1 MRRSEEATPRTR
13 FGEDATVSSTTRVW
27 MPHSVSF
34 TFPAGTIPSCRKSAT
49 ESQHFERSVRPFVP
63 SYFQKT
69 KIVFF
74 ECGKYSYVT
83 NISNINNNDTM
94 SDDEVVASG
103 YLFDNTCD
111 IIIVTNHVDSN

>member
-1 MRRSEEATPRTR
+1 M
-13 FGEDATVSSTTRVW
+13 
-27 MPHSVSF
+27 
-34 TFPAGTIPSCRKSAT
+34 
-49 ESQHFERSVRPFVP
+49 
-63 SYFQKT
+63 
-69 KIVFF
+69 FF

-111 IIIVTNHVDSN
+111 IIVVTNHVDSN